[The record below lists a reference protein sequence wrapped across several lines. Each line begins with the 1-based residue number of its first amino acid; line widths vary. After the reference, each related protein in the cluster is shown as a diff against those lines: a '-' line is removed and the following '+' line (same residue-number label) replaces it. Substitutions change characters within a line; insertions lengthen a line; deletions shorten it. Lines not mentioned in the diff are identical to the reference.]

1 MYGHYAFKN
10 MYPTADDHGTV
21 PKSNQQR
28 AKMIFIVHPLAHC
41 LRDTRAYCLPRC
53 SLPPVVTA
61 AKPRLPQS
69 IDRPRAAS
77 PQLLPAFR
85 RCGCLHRLAGGRP
98 QPSASSISA
107 PHRAQVPLPASM
119 PRPSPAP
126 FSFRV
131 AYVPGARALCSSP
144 LRLFG
149 WARAVFFSLRF
160 IGWACGL
167 WGWVSKWTRRWGA
180 VDGRLPRPGVHWDLV
195 ATLGLFSGVHL
206 SQQ

>member
-1 MYGHYAFKN
+1 MC
-10 MYPTADDHGTV
+10 PTADDHGTV

-28 AKMIFIVHPLAHC
+28 AKMTFIVHPLAHC

-85 RCGCLHRLAGGRP
+85 RCRCLRRLAGGRP

-107 PHRAQVPLPASM
+107 PHRAQVPLPSSM

-126 FSFRV
+126 FFIPRRIRTGCKGSMFFSPALV
-131 AYVPGARALCSSP
+131 WVGAGCHLLPALYWVGVRALGLGQQADAALGRRGRPTASATGCNWIWLPHWGFS
-144 LRLFG
+144 R
-149 WARAVFFSLRF
+149 VFIYHNSR
-160 IGWACGL
+160 
-167 WGWVSKWTRRWGA
+167 
-180 VDGRLPRPGVHWDLV
+180 
-195 ATLGLFSGVHL
+195 
-206 SQQ
+206 